1 MIEYAL
7 GLGCIACL
15 CMAGLASLGD
25 ISADMIHGVEWNI
38 NYQGGYSQDTTPIV
52 NAQPLHGYSNK
63 GNCLALPV
71 ALVLGSPLALV
82 HILIRGQKG

>member
-1 MIEYAL
+1 MKKSITRTNKGQSMVEYAL

-52 NAQPLHGYSNK
+52 KRSATPWVFQ
-63 GNCLALPV
+63 
-71 ALVLGSPLALV
+71 
-82 HILIRGQKG
+82 